1 MKISKPNY
9 PYKDAWDVK
18 KNYMTFDLEGVDN
31 TFANAIRRIILTDIK
46 YISFKTRPYQ
56 ESEINMITNDTNMD
70 NQKLTHRIGLVPIH
84 IDYPEQ
90 FDVNDYQFYIDKK
103 NNGNSV
109 IEVTS
114 QDFKIKKLSHNK
126 DLSIAETRAFFPPNP
141 LTNDYISIGDLMP
154 DKTGNGDKGG
164 VLHFTAKASLK
175 TPRNDAKYNIAQT
188 SYVNKQNPTL
198 VEEKW
203 KEYYEKNKD
212 SGTSKAVLEKRYRTI
227 DAQRYFYTDEFGHA
241 NKFEFFIESYV
252 SMRPMVILYKA
263 VDILMNKLV
272 TLNNNIKSGNYSEVD
287 IFPSEID
294 MNSFDIVINHETYTL
309 AALLQSYVYK
319 LFGESGKD
327 LVTYTGF
334 KKEHPLKD
342 TITLRIALKGEQ
354 NSKDNVI
361 KVLDKTIEQ
370 LMKTLQAGS
379 KQIAKHSD
387 VSKYLKGEIN
397 KDNKDNDDD
406 DDDNIDIE

>member
-9 PYKDAWDVK
+9 PYKDAWDVN

-31 TFANAIRRIILTDIK
+31 TIANAIRRIILTDIK

-56 ESEINMITNDTNMD
+56 ESEIKIVTNETTMD

-84 IDYPEQ
+84 IEYPEQ

-103 NNGNSV
+103 NTGNDV

-114 QDFKIKKLSHNK
+114 HDFRIKKLSQNK
-126 DLSIAETRAFFPPNP
+126 DLSPAETKKFFPPNP
-141 LTNDYISIGDLMP
+141 LTGEYVFICYLQP

-164 VLHFTAKASLK
+164 RLHFTARASLK

-188 SYVNKQNPTL
+188 SFVNKQNPKL

-203 KEYYEKNKD
+203 KEYYEAYKD
-212 SGTSKAVLEKRYRTI
+212 TGETKATLEKRYRTT
-227 DAQRYFYTDEFGHA
+227 DALRHFYTDDFGHA

-252 SMRPMVILYKA
+252 TMRPMVILYKA
-263 VDILMNKLV
+263 VDILISKLMS
-272 TLNNNIKSGNYSEVD
+272 LSSNIKSGNYAEVDIYPSEVD
-287 IFPSEID
+287 MNAFD
-294 MNSFDIVINHETYTL
+294 MVINKETYTI
-309 AALLQSYVYK
+309 AALLQSYVLK

-327 LVTYTGF
+327 LVTYIGF

-342 TITLRIALKGEQ
+342 NITIRVALKGEQ
-354 NSKDNVI
+354 NSKDNIV
-361 KVLDKTIEQ
+361 KVFDKTIDQ
-370 LMKTLQAGS
+370 LIQTLQAGS
-379 KQIAKHSD
+379 KQIAKNSD
-387 VSKYLKGEIN
+387 VSKYLKGEG
-397 KDNKDNDDD
+397 KKQPDNENDDD
-406 DDDNIDIE
+406 DEDE